1 MTCTRIDFPDLVWA
15 PGGHP
20 LERKKVCP
28 TRPISLLEFAAG
40 FADPNWCERSHLI
53 YVLSGALSLEFADG
67 VQRFVAGQSCLI
79 DPGTPHRA
87 RNDGAEAVIAFIASE
102 IQVAP

>member
-1 MTCTRIDFPDLVWA
+1 MSFTRIDFPDLVWT

-28 TRPISLLEFAAG
+28 TRPISLLEFAPG

-53 YVLSGALSLEFADG
+53 YVISGTLSFEFAGG
-67 VQRFVAGQSCLI
+67 VQRFTAGQSCLI

-87 RNDGAEAVIAFIASE
+87 RNDGAELVIAFIASE
-102 IQVAP
+102 IEVPA